1 MEGRKGGDAVS
12 KPWEQEWR
20 VPKGEDPCVVRADGA
35 DGVVAAYQYAFSEGP
50 IPLDREDAEFIAA
63 APDMARALMGFLGAC
78 CRTGNPVRVCIEDR
92 SVRTCPTCAA
102 LMALRK
108 AGVLE

>member
-1 MEGRKGGDAVS
+1 MS
-12 KPWEQEWR
+12 KPWEQEWS
-20 VPKGEDPCVVRADGA
+20 VPDGEDPCVQRDVND
-35 DGVVAAYQYAFSEGP
+35 VVAAYQYAYPEGP
-50 IPLDREDAEFIAA
+50 IPLDMEDAKFISA

-108 AGVLE
+108 AGVLP